1 MLILSRRNRESA
13 VVGRANGVERP
24 LKITVLQIRNG
35 TVRLGFEAGDD
46 FHVRRWV
53 VWEWTCAG
61 GRPDAG

>member
-1 MLILSRRNRESA
+1 LVLAGRNRESA
-13 VVGRANGVERP
+13 VVGRADGVERVIKNP
-24 LKITVLQIRNG
+24 VIEVRDG
-35 TVRLGFEAGDD
+35 TGKLGLEAGDD